1 VSTEAGEPIV
11 WSELASDVPGI
22 LLFVLWLFL
31 PPLYI
36 AVLGRRY
43 AARCEESAQEAVW
56 AREELRHALEALGVM
71 QSEELAERHAANSP
85 GRHRMRA
92 DRSALLARAS
102 A

>member
-1 VSTEAGEPIV
+1 V

-43 AARCEESAQEAVW
+43 VARCAESAQEAVW
-56 AREELRHALEALGVM
+56 AREELRHALEALG
-71 QSEELAERHAANSP
+71 EPYGLADHVPANSS
-85 GRHRMRA
+85 GRHRLRA
-92 DRSALLARAS
+92 DRPALLARAS